1 MKIKEFL
8 GITLGILNVIS
19 AIIEKIEIKSEG
31 NKIPDDNI
39 QRNRNI
45 NITLKF

>member
-1 MKIKEFL
+1 MKIKEIL

-19 AIIEKIEIKSEG
+19 AIIEKIEIKSDG
-31 NKIPDDNI
+31 NIPDDNI

>member
-1 MKIKEFL
+1 MKIKEIL

-31 NKIPDDNI
+31 EDLDDSVKRKRI
-39 QRNRNI
+39 F
-45 NITLKF
+45 NITLKL